1 MDHSCDV
8 LDRRRAACMPGWTPL
23 APIRQLIIEV

>member
-1 MDHSCDV
+1 MS
-8 LDRRRAACMPGWTPL
+8 LDRRRAACMPGWAPL